1 MADPRN
7 GGPESLF
14 HSELTNLCG
23 TRMIIEWRSL
33 LRLQVTCPKGHLSE
47 MELCRF
53 RNLTLTLIL
62 YITLTLCLYVSEFR
76 QMTALLLREGVIGRG
91 RVWGRQGEGKKGM
104 GRKGRQEAR
113 GGSRIPMCMFKFS
126 LE

>member
-62 YITLTLCLYVSEFR
+62 AITLTLCLYVSEFR

-91 RVWGRQGEGKKGM
+91 REGKA
-104 GRKGRQEAR
+104 GRGEEGNGTERRTGSEGRV
-113 GGSRIPMCMFKFS
+113 PDPHVNV
-126 LE
+126 